1 MLIETYLASTK
12 AQDAWLEFNKF
23 FMKGNSESVLFSC
36 VIKKAY
42 SDEQIVP
49 ELTLL
54 YLESG
59 TIELQF
65 AQNKYVA
72 NAGSITLIRK
82 NELVKALKIPGENGQ
97 PCKSVNIFL
106 TPETLKKY
114 ATQNKIELKH
124 KLSDIF
130 SFLNSV

>member
-1 MLIETYLASTK
+1 
-12 AQDAWLEFNKF
+12 
-23 FMKGNSESVLFSC
+23 MKGNSESVLFSC